1 VSTIPKVPKHLFE
14 KTSFSLPEI
23 RRSIYTLSID
33 SFFNARHFVLT
44 QGHPGQIHTHTFR
57 VSVVVCQKVET
68 SESYV
73 FGFSEFRQIVQAEID
88 RFNGTLLNNVPP
100 FSEQREPTT
109 ENLAAVIYQ
118 GIAKRLPTRLQLES
132 VTISESPTAH
142 VTYREEV
149 V

>member
-1 VSTIPKVPKHLFE
+1 VSTILKDPEHFYE
-14 KTSFSLPEI
+14 KTSFSQPEI
-23 RRSIYTLSID
+23 HRSIYTLSID

-44 QGHPGQIHTHTFR
+44 QGRPGQIHTHTFR
-57 VSVVVCQKVET
+57 VTVVVCQKVET

-73 FGFSEFRQIVQAEID
+73 FGFSEFRQIVQGEID
-88 RFNGTLLNNVPP
+88 RFNGTLLNNIPP

-118 GIAKRLPTRLQLES
+118 GITKRLPALLKLES

-149 V
+149 A